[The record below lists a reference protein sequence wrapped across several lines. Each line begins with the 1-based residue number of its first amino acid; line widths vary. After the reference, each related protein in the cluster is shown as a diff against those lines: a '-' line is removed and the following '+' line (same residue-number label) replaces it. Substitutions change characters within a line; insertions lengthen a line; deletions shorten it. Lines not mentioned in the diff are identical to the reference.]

1 MTLTYLS
8 LRVAVAAARTLAAL
22 AAVAGLVGIL
32 LFQHNY
38 LRREMLKPLLLAQA
52 AAAVCLVQTPA

>member
-1 MTLTYLS
+1 MVLTYLS
-8 LRVAVAAARTLAAL
+8 LRVAVVAARTLAAL